1 MVITQTIPN
10 SPAKT
15 AGLLDR
21 DVIMEIDS
29 VVIANTEQV
38 KQIIDSSQIGRLLQ
52 IKNRRGDLI
61 DD

>member
-29 VVIANTEQV
+29 VVITNTEQV
-38 KQIIDSSQIGRLLQ
+38 KQIIYTSQIGRLLQ